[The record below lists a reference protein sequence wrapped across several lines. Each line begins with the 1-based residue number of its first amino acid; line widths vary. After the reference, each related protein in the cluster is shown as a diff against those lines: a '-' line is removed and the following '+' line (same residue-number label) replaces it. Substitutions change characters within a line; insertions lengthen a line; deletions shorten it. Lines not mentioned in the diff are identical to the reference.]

1 MNDKSQEYKP
11 LLLIFLKRVLTNVYM
26 VCIMYISSIHNV
38 GDHMNIIISNSS
50 GVPIYEQI
58 VSQIKEQIMNG
69 ELKAGDALPSMRA
82 LAQSIRISVITTK
95 RAYEELERDGFIESF
110 TGKGS
115 FVKGQNTELLREE
128 YLRQAE
134 ELLQQACDRARKAGA
149 SADELHDMLDI
160 IYGGE

>member
-1 MNDKSQEYKP
+1 
-11 LLLIFLKRVLTNVYM
+11 
-26 VCIMYISSIHNV
+26 MYISSIYNV

-69 ELKAGDALPSMRA
+69 DLKAGDALPSMRA

-134 ELLQQACDRARKAGA
+134 EHLQQACDKARKAGA
-149 SADELHDMLDI
+149 DVSELHDMLDL
-160 IYGGE
+160 IYNDN